1 MADSSKLRI
10 ADVALDDASI
20 IRWNPDVDHER
31 RVAIFDL
38 LEDNYFAPKS
48 GIEGPFKLGLRME
61 DTRLAMDIRSMDD
74 TPLETIRLPLVPFR
88 RIIKEYFVVCD
99 SYNHAIKTAS
109 RAQIEAIDM
118 GRRGL
123 HNDGADLLRERL
135 AEKVDFDNNT
145 ARRLFTLICVLQIR
159 S

>member
-1 MADSSKLRI
+1 
-10 ADVALDDASI
+10 
-20 IRWNPDVDHER
+20 
-31 RVAIFDL
+31 
-38 LEDNYFAPKS
+38 
-48 GIEGPFKLGLRME
+48 
-61 DTRLAMDIRSMDD
+61 MDGE
-74 TPLETIRLPLVPFR
+74 PLETIRLPLLPFR
-88 RIIKEYFVVCD
+88 RIIKEYFVVCE

-135 AEKVDFDNNT
+135 ADKVECDTNT